1 MNRATRL
8 FGFLV
13 LAVFVFAASAAA
25 QGKKGGPQLRTVR
38 GQVFDKQENALP
50 KSVVYLKN
58 TRTQTVKTYIADDEG
73 NYRFSG
79 LDPNVDYEIHA
90 QHEDQT
96 SQTRTVSSF
105 ESRKEIILN
114 LKVDRK
120 RAG

>member
-1 MNRATRL
+1 MNPVAR
-8 FGFLV
+8 FFSVVFLI
-13 LAVFVFAASAAA
+13 VFAVAAAHAA
-25 QGKKGGPQLRTVR
+25 QGKKGEPQLRTVR

-58 TRTQTVKTYIADDEG
+58 TRTQTVKTYIADDGG

-90 QHEDQT
+90 EHEDQT

-105 ESRKEIILN
+105 DSRKEIILN

-120 RAG
+120 RS